1 VHASGCGH
9 RRVLPARKTAHFG
22 FVVRAHLHGIGGSRS
37 GSPPNPSVNGFTRD
51 GRKSR
56 ALQRRR
62 CDARRRGGRWP
73 RSSSSMRGCRE
84 DPRLHFHGGKVTE
97 SEEAVEKIMG
107 DYLRSLK
114 TPCGELSPTVTNPR
128 TRPSIRKPIRD
139 AARGSELPADL
150 QTFTLLCDQHA

>member
-1 VHASGCGH
+1 
-9 RRVLPARKTAHFG
+9 
-22 FVVRAHLHGIGGSRS
+22 
-37 GSPPNPSVNGFTRD
+37 
-51 GRKSR
+51 
-56 ALQRRR
+56 
-62 CDARRRGGRWP
+62 
-73 RSSSSMRGCRE
+73 
-84 DPRLHFHGGKVTE
+84 VTE